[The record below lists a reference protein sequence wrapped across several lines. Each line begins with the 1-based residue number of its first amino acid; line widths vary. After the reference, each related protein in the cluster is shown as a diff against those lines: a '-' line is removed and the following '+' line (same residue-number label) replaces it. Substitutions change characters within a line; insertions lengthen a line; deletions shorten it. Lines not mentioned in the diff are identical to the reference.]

1 MTVHSFAPAALPAFP
16 TRDILGTPVAAL
28 GWQEAMDLLD
38 DAVTQKRFTRIG
50 FMNAH
55 NANLTVGNPRYAG
68 ILRDFVVLP
77 DGIGV
82 DIASSVLHGSAF
94 PANLNGTDFIP
105 EWLATT
111 KVPMTVA
118 LLGASR
124 QSAESA
130 LARFTKLAPQHRFV
144 FIHDGFFNEEQEKAI
159 LAELAALKPDVLIVA
174 MGVPLQEIWIA
185 DHLTADHCTMPIAVG
200 ALFDLIGGAVPR
212 APLMV
217 RNMRMEW
224 VYRLAVEPRRLF
236 RRYVLGVPAF
246 LWRVMRQ
253 RLPLGGRT

>member
-1 MTVHSFAPAALPAFP
+1 MLPSSPAFLATLP

-28 GWQEAMDLLD
+28 GWQEAIDLLD
-38 DAVTQKRFTRIG
+38 RAVSEKRFTRVG

-55 NANLTVGNPRYAG
+55 NANLTAGNTRYAA

-94 PANLNGTDFIP
+94 PANLNGTDFVP
-105 EWLATT
+105 DWLVKAKT
-111 KVPMTVA
+111 PMTVA

-124 QSAESA
+124 KSAESA
-130 LARFTKLAPQHRFV
+130 VVYFTKLAPQHRYV
-144 FIHDGFFNEEQEKAI
+144 FIHDGFFDKKQEQTI
-159 LAELAALKPDVLIVA
+159 LADLAALKPDVLFVA
-174 MGVPLQEIWIA
+174 MGVPRQELWIA
-185 DHLTADHCTMPIAVG
+185 DHLTADHCTLPIAVG
-200 ALFDLIGGAVPR
+200 ALFDLVSGAVPR
-212 APLMV
+212 APVMV

-253 RLPLGGRT
+253 RLPLGGRS